1 MPSLT
6 LSRKLAAFTMTS
18 AALAA
23 TLALAA
29 CGGGDGGSGDVTGPP
44 PSDDPGNP
52 PPPAQDGPAPVGAV
66 IYALDNGNNLL
77 MFGTES
83 GETISRKVG
92 ITGVPILK
100 RMIGIDFRASDGKLY
115 GVGNDS
121 RVYTIDTLTGVATPV
136 GEPFSPKII
145 SSFDIHFGMDFD
157 PATDR
162 IRLISNEL
170 GGNWSIN
177 PDDGTAVTGN
187 TPRYAVGDPHEGHA
201 AHIGGLTHI
210 PASQI
215 PAGSAV
221 RMSLSSRASGP
232 CEDLVMAMDT
242 ELGQMITSCDPDS
255 GDWNSLGDIPEIES
269 LACVELDYSGPGGGI
284 WAAGQRINGFFNSIG
299 TVDPASGTI
308 DWKVNVPDNWL
319 IQSITFKPEDPLAG
333 LRVKATR
340 PSLSARHTAGPVAD
354 AAGVDP
360 VALCRGG
367 GAS

>member
-6 LSRKLAAFTMTS
+6 LSRKFAAFTMTS

-52 PPPAQDGPAPVGAV
+52 PPPAHDGPPPVGAV

-121 RVYTIDTLTGVATPV
+121 RVYTIDTLTGAATPV

-157 PATDR
+157 PATTA
-162 IRLISNEL
+162 S
-170 GGNWSIN
+170 GSSPTSWA
-177 PDDGTAVTGN
+177 GTGRSTPTMAPRSQATHRATRWATLMRAVRRTS
-187 TPRYAVGDPHEGHA
+187 A
-201 AHIGGLTHI
+201 ASRT
-210 PASQI
+210 SRRRRSR
-215 PAGSAV
+215 PAGP
-221 RMSLSSRASGP
+221 SG
-232 CEDLVMAMDT
+232 
-242 ELGQMITSCDPDS
+242 
-255 GDWNSLGDIPEIES
+255 
-269 LACVELDYSGPGGGI
+269 
-284 WAAGQRINGFFNSIG
+284 
-299 TVDPASGTI
+299 
-308 DWKVNVPDNWL
+308 
-319 IQSITFKPEDPLAG
+319 
-333 LRVKATR
+333 
-340 PSLSARHTAGPVAD
+340 
-354 AAGVDP
+354 
-360 VALCRGG
+360 
-367 GAS
+367 